1 MNKQALAFLT
11 MFSLVLMLSVYYVT
25 LPSDSTSVMSE
36 DGKTSEKVNSD
47 TDKENTSQ
55 KNTTKQDEAAK
66 LQEEINQKKET
77 EINSSS
83 QVVADKNSKEEDKQD
98 ALSTMDE
105 VKGEQQMQEQ
115 IKEALKKEKI
125 NTAVEIKDTTCTITI
140 FDAKEDKQTAAK
152 VMNIANGIVDQSY
165 LIEVAFK

>member
-55 KNTTKQDEAAK
+55 ENTTKQDEAAK
-66 LQEEINQKKET
+66 LQDEINQKKET
-77 EINSSS
+77 ELNSSS
-83 QVVADKNSKEEDKQD
+83 QVVADKDSKEEDKQN

-105 VKGEQQMQEQ
+105 VKNEQQMQNQ
-115 IKEALKKEKI
+115 IKEALTKEKL

-140 FDAKEDKQTAAK
+140 FDTKEDKKIAAK
-152 VMNIANGIVDQSY
+152 VMNIANGMTQNNY
-165 LIEVAFK
+165 LIEVVFK